1 MRVCKTITIPGN
13 TSLTGLY
20 AEKVGNYPKF
30 FKMDTLSKLGFLAT
44 ELLLEGEA
52 DRFISREDRAVLLF
66 SRSGSVCDDSHF
78 AKSMEDYPSP
88 SLFVYTL
95 PNIVAGEIAIRNNY
109 RGETSAFVLEQYDK
123 ERIRHVV
130 EEAFQD
136 RTTRSAIVGWV
147 DVRSDTDW
155 TCEVSLIEK

>member
-66 SRSGSVCDDSHF
+66 SQRWVWDIKVC
-78 AKSMEDYPSP
+78 
-88 SLFVYTL
+88 
-95 PNIVAGEIAIRNNY
+95 
-109 RGETSAFVLEQYDK
+109 RG
-123 ERIRHVV
+123 RHG
-130 EEAFQD
+130 A
-136 RTTRSAIVGWV
+136 A
-147 DVRSDTDW
+147 TDW
-155 TCEVSLIEK
+155 

>member
-1 MRVCKTITIPGN
+1 MKVCKTITIPGN
-13 TSLTGLY
+13 ASLSALY

-52 DRFISREDRAVLLF
+52 ERFVPREDRAVLLF
-66 SRSGSVCDDSHF
+66 SRNGSVCDDGHF
-78 AKSMEDYPSP
+78 AQTMEDYPSP

-95 PNIVAGEIAIRNNY
+95 PNIIAGEIAIRNNY
-109 RGETSAFVLEQYDK
+109 RGETSAFVLERYDP
-123 ERIRHVV
+123 EQITRIV

-136 RTTRSAIVGWV
+136 RTTCSAIVGWI
-147 DVRSDTDW
+147 DCRSDTDW
-155 TCEVSLIEK
+155 TCELSLIEK